1 MEKLPKQT
9 SSSSSNFQLEIV
21 KGINEKNIG
30 KNIMVSPL
38 SIFHILSLTAN
49 GAAHNTLVE
58 MLKTLGHNKTIEL
71 NKENSTI
78 SSIISKLKSIQ
89 MANAIF
95 TKFKPEPNFLQAVG
109 MYKSTIEDLK
119 STEQVNSWCSKATN
133 GKIPTIIDDIGG
145 VMMIFINA
153 IYFKGTW
160 KKTFD
165 SKLTGKKE
173 FLNFNKEKK
182 MTDFMNISHD
192 YRYFESQNV
201 QALEIDYKMDN
212 LSVLIILPKV
222 EKDIN
227 VYLKNFSAEKYG
239 QINKGL
245 RSHKVNLSLPKF
257 EIRYEGELKEL
268 LISLGM
274 KSAFGNADFSVMRKQ
289 KDIMISRVIHKTFIK
304 VDEQGTE
311 AAAVTAVKMRKMAA
325 FPPEPPKEMN
335 VNHPFLFIIRSKDLP
350 TGHDILFFTKIE
362 CL

>member
-9 SSSSSNFQLEIV
+9 STTTSNFQLEIV

-38 SIFHILSLTAN
+38 SIYHILSLTAN
-49 GAAHNTLVE
+49 GAANITLEE
-58 MLKTLGHNKTIEL
+58 MLKTLGHNKKIEL
-71 NKENSTI
+71 NKENSSI

-95 TKFKPEPNFLQAVG
+95 TKFKPEPDFLKEVG
-109 MYKSTIEDLK
+109 IYKSTIEDLK
-119 STEQVNSWCSKATN
+119 SVEQVNSWCSKATN
-133 GKIPTIIDDIGG
+133 GKIPRIIDDINN
-145 VMMIFINA
+145 VMMILINA
-153 IYFKGTW
+153 IYFKGIW

-165 SKLTGKKE
+165 NKLTRKND

-182 MTDFMNISHD
+182 LTDFMNISHD
-192 YRYFESQNV
+192 YRYFESNNV
-201 QALEIDYKMDN
+201 QAIEIDYNKDN
-212 LSVLIILPKV
+212 LNVLIILPKA

-227 VYLKNFSAEKYG
+227 VYLKNFSMEKYG

-257 EIRYEGELKEL
+257 EIRYEGELKEI

-274 KSAFGNADFSVMRKQ
+274 KSAFGNANFSVMRKQ
-289 KDIMISRVIHKTFIK
+289 NDILISRVIHKTFIK

-311 AAAVTAVKMRKMAA
+311 AAAVTAVVMRKMAA
-325 FPPEPPKEMN
+325 FPIDPPKVMI

-350 TGHDILFFTKIE
+350 SGHDILFFTKIE

>member
-1 MEKLPKQT
+1 MEKLPKET
-9 SSSSSNFQLEIV
+9 SITTPSFQLEIV
-21 KGINEKNIG
+21 KGINEKNVG

-38 SIFHILSLTAN
+38 SIYHILSLTAN
-49 GAAHNTLVE
+49 GAANITLEE
-58 MLKTLGHNKTIEL
+58 MLKTLGHNKKIEL

-78 SSIISKLKSIQ
+78 SSVISKLKSIQ

-95 TKFKPEPNFLQAVG
+95 TKFKPELDFFKAVE

-119 STEQVNSWCSKATN
+119 SIKQVNSWCSKATN
-133 GKIPTIIDDIGG
+133 GKIPTIIDDISG
-145 VMMIFINA
+145 VMMILINA
-153 IYFKGTW
+153 IYFKGIW

-165 SKLTGKKE
+165 KKYTGKNE

-192 YRYFESQNV
+192 YRYFESKNV
-201 QALEIDYKMDN
+201 QAIEIDYKKDN
-212 LSVLIILPKV
+212 LNVLIILPKA

-274 KSAFGNADFSVMRKQ
+274 KSAFGNADFSVMSKE
-289 KDIMISRVIHKTFIK
+289 KDILISRVIHKTFIK
-304 VDEQGTE
+304 VDEKGTE
-311 AAAVTAVKMRKMAA
+311 AAAVTAVVMRTKAA
-325 FPPEPPKEMN
+325 IPKDPPKVMN

-350 TGHDILFFTKIE
+350 SGHDILFFTKIE